1 MFLFSPHPPGGRVL
15 PLLPRQGPFPT
26 CPRHCCGQ
34 SRIQDSGDL
43 TGQAVHRGSARMPSA
58 PPCQALTDPPF
69 TPSLRLC
76 RHPSLCLCICLL
88 SREAEKFGIRRQIFQ
103 NQLFTQQVYPWAS
116 FTLKM
121 FISSGE
127 GVQSHLVP
135 ALRELPVC
143 GEKI

>member
-1 MFLFSPHPPGGRVL
+1 MAWHTVPG
-15 PLLPRQGPFPT
+15 P
-26 CPRHCCGQ
+26 CPCL
-34 SRIQDSGDL
+34 DPDP
-43 TGQAVHRGSARMPSA
+43 RGSARMPST

-135 ALRELPVC
+135 ALRELPVW
-143 GEKI
+143 GEVEKI